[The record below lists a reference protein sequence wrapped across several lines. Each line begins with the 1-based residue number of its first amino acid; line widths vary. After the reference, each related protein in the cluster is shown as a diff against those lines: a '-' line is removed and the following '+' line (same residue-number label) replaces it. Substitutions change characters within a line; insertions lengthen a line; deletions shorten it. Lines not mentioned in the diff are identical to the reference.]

1 LEFLKVS
8 AELSGDD
15 ASEER
20 KAFIHIVPPL
30 ISMFADK
37 RKCPQ
42 TLTLCC
48 KCLCLLLCKKC
59 DEVFRKKI
67 VFEGKIVSVIATY
80 LELYDF
86 DEKLVLCLLD
96 LFALVMN
103 DPELPII
110 DHLYGFP
117 DRLFDKLKKF
127 LEPTSVP
134 GTFYSQ
140 RVKFNYL
147 HIIFVDYYKNSNN
160 FSEFNK

>member
-1 LEFLKVS
+1 LKVS

-15 ASEER
+15 VVLSEER
-20 KAFIHIVPPL
+20 KAFLYIVPPL
-30 ISMFADK
+30 ITIFADK

-48 KCLCLLLCKKC
+48 KCLCLLLCKKS

-67 VFEGKIVSVIATY
+67 VFEGNIVSVIATY
-80 LELYDF
+80 LDLYDF

-103 DPELPII
+103 DSELLIV
-110 DHLYGFP
+110 DHLYGYP

-127 LEPTSVP
+127 LEPTNVP
-134 GTFYSQ
+134 GTYYSQ
-140 RVKFNYL
+140 RVRIKYL
-147 HIIFVDYYKNSNN
+147 
-160 FSEFNK
+160 